1 MEMSRFVKP
10 AAIAAAV
17 RLFFLQLLCFQ
28 TLCLLTRCDCVAMC
42 LRICFIHSISAS
54 FFRTYAV
61 ISKMF
66 ISLAIHFA
74 RCPNCYLIAYVFSS
88 LVDTQVT
95 PSSMMIGY
103 QGTDDPIATRAL
115 ALAYARAD
123 PTLSE
128 VARHLQPFKVTSEQP
143 DAANMAQARRRRRN
157 DGNKEEMRSSL
168 VRVGFVSSYLRQH
181 SVTRLRLLPR
191 LYTTAVQ

>member
-1 MEMSRFVKP
+1 MIVSLVCVYAYLIYTLSR
-10 AAIAAAV
+10 
-17 RLFFLQLLCFQ
+17 
-28 TLCLLTRCDCVAMC
+28 
-42 LRICFIHSISAS
+42 HH

-74 RCPNCYLIAYVFSS
+74 RCTNCYFIAHVFSY
-88 LVDTQVT
+88 LGDTQVT

-115 ALAYARAD
+115 ALAYAHAD
-123 PTLSE
+123 PTLTE
-128 VARHLQPFKVTSEQP
+128 VARRLQPFQATSEQP
-143 DAANMAQARRRRRN
+143 GAANVAQARRRGRS
-157 DGNKEEMRSSL
+157 DGSI

-181 SVTRLRLLPR
+181 SVTRLRLQPR
-191 LYTTAVQ
+191 L